1 MKRTSIVIKAIQLA
15 SLLPFTLPADAQ
27 SVTTNVHSDG
37 TWTVS
42 DTNGSYLGNAQNVC
56 LNATAP
62 SNCPAAATLYGY
74 RLPAWTADLS
84 SIPGATWIWAP
95 NITGTT
101 SPAANAEFTFQK
113 QFNICGAPQGGKI
126 WVAADGSADV
136 LLNGKRVL
144 NSTSD
149 AALNMVNIV
158 PAEVAEGINI
168 IQVKV
173 KNGLNPSDCGSGQ
186 YQCNPAG
193 LVFGASFEDYTL
205 SALPT
210 CAANGRTFTIG
221 QFQTRSCEAPTVGTQ
236 TRRCLCIR
244 RISFWEN
251 WSGTCTSPPPTCT
264 ADNRGTFAV
273 GATETISC
281 PPPKL
286 VPRLARATRMVLG
299 EKSPANVSYREQ
311 AWAICVGMLISA
323 VILQLVQ
330 MAQSARHVII
340 REASLRLGVPLF
352 LFGLPASPPLIGY
365 QQIGFATRSDPTDD
379 VYCSEHRAVAS
390 LDTRRHWRY

>member
-113 QFNICGAPQGGKI
+113 QFHICGAPQGGKI

-144 NSTSD
+144 NSMSD
-149 AALNMVNIV
+149 AALSMVNIV

-210 CAANGRTFTIG
+210 CAANGRTFTTG

-244 RISFWEN
+244 RTSFWEN

-281 PPPKL
+281 PPPKVGSQTRTCNTDGTWGEISGKCELPRAGVGDLCGHADERGHIATCSDGTECKARHYPGSKPPSWCAL
-286 VPRLARATRMVLG
+286 VPFW
-299 EKSPANVSYREQ
+299 PACEPIPDRVSTD
-311 AWAICVGMLISA
+311 WFC
-323 VILQLVQ
+323 
-330 MAQSARHVII
+330 
-340 REASLRLGVPLF
+340 
-352 LFGLPASPPLIGY
+352 
-365 QQIGFATRSDPTDD
+365 DP
-379 VYCSEHRAVAS
+379 E
-390 LDTRRHWRY
+390 

>member
-1 MKRTSIVIKAIQLA
+1 MERTSIVIKAIQLA
-15 SLLPFTLPADAQ
+15 SLLPFTLPAAAQ
-27 SVTTNVHSDG
+27 SVTTNVHSDS

-95 NITGTT
+95 KITGTT

-126 WVAADGSADV
+126 WVAVHGSVDV

-149 AALNMVNIV
+149 AALNMVNLV
-158 PAEVAEGINI
+158 PAEVAEGLNI

-173 KNGLNPSDCGSGQ
+173 KMASIAPIADRANINAIRLVRSSEPRLRIIHQARYRHALPMETLPLGNFKRAPRTPTVGPKLVAAFALGE
-186 YQCNPAG
+186 
-193 LVFGASFEDYTL
+193 LVFGKT
-205 SALPT
+205 
-210 CAANGRTFTIG
+210 GRA
-221 QFQTRSCEAPTVGTQ
+221 RV
-236 TRRCLCIR
+236 RHL
-244 RISFWEN
+244 
-251 WSGTCTSPPPTCT
+251 PTCT
-264 ADNRGTFAV
+264 AANRVTFAV

-286 VPRLARATRMVLG
+286 VPRLARAT
-299 EKSPANVSYREQ
+299 S
-311 AWAICVGMLISA
+311 
-323 VILQLVQ
+323 
-330 MAQSARHVII
+330 
-340 REASLRLGVPLF
+340 
-352 LFGLPASPPLIGY
+352 
-365 QQIGFATRSDPTDD
+365 
-379 VYCSEHRAVAS
+379 
-390 LDTRRHWRY
+390 